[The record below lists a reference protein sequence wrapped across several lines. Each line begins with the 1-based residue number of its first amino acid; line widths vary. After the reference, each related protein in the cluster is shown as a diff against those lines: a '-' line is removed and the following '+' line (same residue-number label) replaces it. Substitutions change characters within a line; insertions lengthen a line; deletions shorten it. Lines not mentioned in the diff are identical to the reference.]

1 MDVKNLAWNENL
13 SKRRNHPLLPKG
25 IRGLIIGK
33 SGCGKSTLLINLL
46 LRSGW
51 LDYNNINICGK
62 SLFQP
67 EYHILKKAFEEKLP
81 KEVIIRLF
89 ETQNEITDLGFSPIS
104 VVEEMAKNIRDK
116 SDVVCN
122 FYQSAEDVPD
132 PRELSSEK
140 KNLMVFGD
148 RLLDKQNTCESY
160 YVRGRHSNV
169 DCFYLAQNYSK
180 PPR

>member
-1 MDVKNLAWNENL
+1 M
-13 SKRRNHPLLPKG
+13 
-25 IRGLIIGK
+25 IIDK
-33 SGCGKSTLLINLL
+33 SGCRKTTILNLL
-46 LRSGW
+46 LRLGW
-51 LDYNNINICGK
+51 LDYNNINIFCK

-89 ETQNEITDLGFSPIS
+89 ENQNEITNLGISPILIF
-104 VVEEMAKNIRDK
+104 EEMARDIRDK

-122 FYQSAEDVPD
+122 FYQSTEDALN

-140 KNLMVFGD
+140 KNLMVFD
-148 RLLDKQNTCESY
+148 DLLLEKQNTCESY

-169 DCFYLAQNYSK
+169 DCF
-180 PPR
+180 